1 MTFIF
6 NFFFSKWGKFSGVLG
21 DGDLSFDDN
30 QISLPVPGSR
40 KGYLLNPLSSP
51 GGAAVF
57 KKPNPRGFGDPPITP
72 NPLFCLSDYLISV
85 DHYP

>member
-1 MTFIF
+1 MIFIF

-21 DGDLSFDDN
+21 DGDLSFDD
-30 QISLPVPGSR
+30 IAVSLPVLGSP

-57 KKPNPRGFGDPPITP
+57 
-72 NPLFCLSDYLISV
+72 
-85 DHYP
+85 

>member
-6 NFFFSKWGKFSGVLG
+6 NFFFSKWGKFSGVSG

-30 QISLPVPGSR
+30 QISLPVLGSP

-57 KKPNPRGFGDPPITP
+57 PNLQPPGVGNPPITH
-72 NPLFCLSDYLISV
+72 F
-85 DHYP
+85 